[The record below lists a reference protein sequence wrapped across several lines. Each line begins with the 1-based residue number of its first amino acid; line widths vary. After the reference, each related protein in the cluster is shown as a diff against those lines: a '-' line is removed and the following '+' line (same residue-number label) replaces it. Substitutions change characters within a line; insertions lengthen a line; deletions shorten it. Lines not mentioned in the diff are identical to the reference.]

1 MSHRI
6 RRAGRSVLRVSLRI
20 GPSEFNV
27 SGTLKTWSIVDV
39 AGQIAA
45 PTLLINAHDDTAQDI
60 GLMPFFQQIQQVKW
74 VQFAYSSHLPAFEE
88 PERYFEV
95 VGQFLLDRGN

>member
-1 MSHRI
+1 M
-6 RRAGRSVLRVSLRI
+6 
-20 GPSEFNV
+20 

-39 AGQIAA
+39 VGQITA
-45 PTLLINAHDDTAQDI
+45 PTLLINAYDDTAQDI
-60 GLMPFFQQIQQVKW
+60 GLVPFFQKVQRVKW

-95 VGQFLLDRGN
+95 VGQFLLDSSN